1 MEEQMV
7 ITTIVFKRLWGF
19 FTDKVQNDALREKL
33 TTKAAVLN
41 PVLPVDWA
49 ARQPHQR

>member
-19 FTDKVQNDALREKL
+19 FTDKAQNDVLREKL
-33 TTKAAVLN
+33 TTKVAVLN
-41 PVLPVDWA
+41 PVSPVDWTA
-49 ARQPHQR
+49 QQPHQR